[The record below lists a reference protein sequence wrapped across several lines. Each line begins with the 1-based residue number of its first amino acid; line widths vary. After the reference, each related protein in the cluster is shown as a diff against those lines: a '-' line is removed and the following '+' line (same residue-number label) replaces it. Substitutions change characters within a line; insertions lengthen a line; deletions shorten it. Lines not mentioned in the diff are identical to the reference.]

1 MIDLVECEVARQT
14 KLVSHSSSLFQV
26 SGQPEPV
33 SAGPDVSGVSLAG
46 GGEMRW
52 DQGSRDPSTAPDI
65 STEHTQPEQ
74 RACAIYVRSILNI
87 KQLIVN
93 SGTYFYFYGGIS
105 FVELGLDS

>member
-46 GGEMRW
+46 GEMRW

-65 STEHTQPEQ
+65 STEHTTRTESLCHSEIDPQHQ
-74 RACAIYVRSILNI
+74 T
-87 KQLIVN
+87 VN